1 MRKNIIKLDASFL
14 SYGNAVGKK
23 EYDGPLGERFDM
35 HSPDDRYGKKTWES
49 AESEMQRLAFN
60 SALAKKEMRFE
71 DVGAIFAGDLLNQ
84 CVGSA
89 YGLCGCNIGYFGLYG
104 ACSTCAES
112 ITLAS
117 ILTTHKIYPFCAAVT
132 SSHNCSAERQYRNPI
147 EYGSQR
153 TPTSQWTVTGAGAF
167 IIGDGNAG
175 EVKIREALPGHVID
189 KGITDCNN
197 MGAAMAPA
205 VCDTL
210 VRFFNESKTKPCDY
224 DLILS
229 GDLGYE
235 GVSILREI
243 IAIEGYKLGDNYT
256 DCGILIY
263 DKEKQD
269 THAGGSGCGC
279 SASVLSAYILPEMAK
294 GRYKKVLFIASGAMM
309 SPDMIKQGES
319 IPAIGHLLLFESNS
333 KASASVKTDEKQ
345 QTRGNKASPSGEAV
359 AERLMRGE

>member
-1 MRKNIIKLDASFL
+1 MKNEIIKLDASFI
-14 SYGNAVGKK
+14 SWGNAVGKK
-23 EYDGPLGERFDM
+23 EKEGPLGDRFDM
-35 HSPDDRYGKKTWES
+35 HCPDDRYGKNTWES
-49 AESEMQRLAFN
+49 SESEMQRLAFN
-60 SALAKKEMRFE
+60 LALSKRGLGFE
-71 DVGAIFAGDLLNQ
+71 DIGAIFAGDLLNQ

-104 ACSTCAES
+104 ACSTCAEG

-117 ILTTHKIYPFCAAVT
+117 VFATHGIYEICAAVT

-167 IIGDGNAG
+167 LICGKGKGN
-175 EVKIREALPGHVID
+175 VSIRAALPGRVID
-189 KGITDCNN
+189 KGIKDCNN

-210 VRFFNESKTKPCDY
+210 IRYFKESKTRPQEY
-224 DLILS
+224 DLIIT

-235 GVSILREI
+235 GASILRELMDT
-243 IAIEGYKLGDNYT
+243 EGFRLGDNYT

-263 DKEKQD
+263 DKENQD

-279 SASVLSAYILPEMAK
+279 SASVISGYVLPEMEK
-294 GRYKKVLFIASGAMM
+294 GRYRRVLFVASGAMM
-309 SPDMIKQGES
+309 SPDMIKQGNS
-319 IPAIGHLLLFESNS
+319 IPAIGHLLYFES
-333 KASASVKTDEKQ
+333 
-345 QTRGNKASPSGEAV
+345 
-359 AERLMRGE
+359 